1 MSGVPKV
8 GAVFLDRDGTLV
20 RDVGYLNCEEQL
32 EILSGV
38 PEAIRRLRAEG
49 FKVVV
54 VTNQSAVARGRL
66 VESDLLKINETLR
79 QRLAQSG
86 AILDGI
92 YYCPHHPTE
101 GLGSYRVAC
110 NCRKPNT
117 GMVRRACQE
126 LGLDPSISYVVGD
139 QETDMDLAE
148 RVGATG
154 ILICDPRSNDY
165 VNKVSHGYSVAD
177 LQHAVDWILRDTAQT
192 RRKESQ
198 P

>member
-8 GAVFLDRDGTLV
+8 AAVFLDRDGTLV

-38 PEAIRRLRAEG
+38 PEAIRRLQAEG

-66 VESDLLKINETLR
+66 VESDLLKINEALR

-117 GMVRRACQE
+117 GMVRRACEE

-154 ILICDPRSNDY
+154 ILICDPRSDDY
-165 VNKVSHGYSVAD
+165 VSKVSNGCSVAD
-177 LQHAVDWILRDTAQT
+177 LQHAVEWILKDTAQT
-192 RRKESQ
+192 RRKESHR
-198 P
+198 